1 MFDADYYFE
10 EFAQKI
16 QQHAVASDEIMGS
29 FDVTGKSLFTSIPVD
44 LALSIANER
53 LQKGQDLAEQRT
65 NMSISNIMR
74 LLDFVLSH
82 NYFKHDAIHYKQ
94 IFGWAMG
101 SPISPVIADL
111 VMEEIEDTAIATA
124 RPPPPR

>member
-1 MFDADYYFE
+1 
-10 EFAQKI
+10 
-16 QQHAVASDEIMGS
+16 MGS

-53 LQKGQDLAEQRT
+53 LQKDHDLAEPRT

-74 LLDFVLSH
+74 LLDFVLCSH

-101 SPISPVIADL
+101 SPISPVIVDL
-111 VMEEIEDTAIATA
+111 VMEEIED
-124 RPPPPR
+124 